1 MPKDRRGDSATE
13 SADPPIRLVKH
24 IEQLGLCSAAEY
36 LDWCQRSGFEGTL
49 DKTRAQLE
57 HERHVVRARAGQV
70 AQLGRLA
77 RNPRRLIEQ
86 VCAGQVAAHDIARPQ
101 WRAMCE
107 RIEASSTSAEAR
119 RSLGQLLLKVHD
131 ATDLLT
137 ESVVVGGASRPT
149 IDGLIGLNERRAQ
162 WIRPLEAWA
171 PRSHNSRRQFSSLVR
186 HLLARYPVPLFMDEA
201 WFRRDEAASNLQDW
215 FVLVGSGRNIRIAN
229 TPIPL
234 TKK

>member
-1 MPKDRRGDSATE
+1 MFAPSAGRARSGHDPPPCGDRVTVEAPGRRPETMPKDRRGDSATE

-24 IEQLGLCSAAEY
+24 IEQLGLRSRAEY
-36 LDWCQRSGFEGTL
+36 LDWCQRSGFERTL

-77 RNPRRLIEQ
+77 RKPRRLIEQ

-119 RSLGQLLLKVHD
+119 RSLGQLLLKVH
-131 ATDLLT
+131 
-137 ESVVVGGASRPT
+137 
-149 IDGLIGLNERRAQ
+149 
-162 WIRPLEAWA
+162 
-171 PRSHNSRRQFSSLVR
+171 
-186 HLLARYPVPLFMDEA
+186 
-201 WFRRDEAASNLQDW
+201 
-215 FVLVGSGRNIRIAN
+215 
-229 TPIPL
+229 
-234 TKK
+234 